1 MFPPYVNT
9 DTTTTSF
16 LRHIQEDRSLNIHRR
31 ENLKF
36 YTFFN
41 KILSKRSWHYSFY
54 QLYHSPMRK
63 IFSPEANVTSPGCVF
78 VGQGKKTAHKCCN
91 KR

>member
-1 MFPPYVNT
+1 MFPLYVNI

-16 LRHIQEDRSLNIHRR
+16 LRHIQEDRSLNIHCL

-36 YTFFN
+36 HTLLT
-41 KILSKRSWHYSFY
+41 KLYSLH

-63 IFSPEANVTSPGCVF
+63 IFSTEANVTSPGCGEF
-78 VGQGKKTAHKCCN
+78 VGQGKKTAYKYCN
-91 KR
+91 ER